1 MEVQN
6 KTQEPEKNQY
16 FITRVLFQIW
26 FASITHYG
34 LALLDNILGVI
45 DCLNFEIYKNGF
57 ERLVTTMCVF
67 MGEKIHM
74 GSWKHALIRS

>member
-1 MEVQN
+1 MGVQN

-34 LALLDNILGVI
+34 FVGQILGVI

-57 ERLVTTMCVF
+57 GNYHVCFYGWEDTHGKLETCF
-67 MGEKIHM
+67 N
-74 GSWKHALIRS
+74 